1 MAYAPHTTSRSGRR
15 VKSHNYA
22 RVDESGFDDHDSFH
36 DGDGIPDSL
45 LSYPEDINAGIN
57 SSYQQLLDDIHTL
70 GLGTDDRLE
79 NDHRSHAPHIPPDRY
94 ISHQPGSDLHDPLID
109 PSAARDA
116 TEPPPL

>member
-1 MAYAPHTTSRSGRR
+1 MAYASHTTSRSGRR

-45 LSYPEDINAGIN
+45 LSYPEDINTGIN

-70 GLGTDDRLE
+70 GLGTDDHSQSDHRNQPLLGVSHPGPSRAIPQKFLE
-79 NDHRSHAPHIPPDRY
+79 NS
-94 ISHQPGSDLHDPLID
+94 SKWV
-109 PSAARDA
+109 SAH
-116 TEPPPL
+116 L